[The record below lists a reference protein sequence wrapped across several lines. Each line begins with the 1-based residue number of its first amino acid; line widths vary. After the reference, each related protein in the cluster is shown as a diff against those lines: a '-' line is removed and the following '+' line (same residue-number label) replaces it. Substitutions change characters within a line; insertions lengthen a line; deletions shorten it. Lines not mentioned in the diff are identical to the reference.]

1 MVFFFIELM
10 HIFFFAGGLI
20 NMGQWLK
27 QQGGHWIGFFKKM
40 VVVSIFICF
49 LSTYVVIFIDE
60 SRFYNIF
67 FPILVIIQW

>member
-1 MVFFFIELM
+1 
-10 HIFFFAGGLI
+10 
-20 NMGQWLK
+20 MGQWLK

-67 FPILVIIQW
+67 FSNISNNTMVIVYCFSPLLN

>member
-1 MVFFFIELM
+1 
-10 HIFFFAGGLI
+10 
-20 NMGQWLK
+20 MGQWLK